1 VRRDRDADALRRDID
16 TRMDSDRYEI
26 GQLRT
31 SLEIAKSE
39 IRQLRAERAILTGQL
54 DVARSEQVG
63 GASRAVGPDERDE
76 ARMPSASF
84 SPMID
89 ISEKSLRAT
98 GGAAFEAEPT
108 HIAPAE

>member
-54 DVARSEQVG
+54 EVARSDRTG
-63 GASRAVGPDERDE
+63 GMAPIAPRDE
-76 ARMPSASF
+76 DDEVRMPAASF
-84 SPMID
+84 TPMID
-89 ISEKSLRAT
+89 ISEKSLRGPSADST
-98 GGAAFEAEPT
+98 
-108 HIAPAE
+108 PAE

>member
-1 VRRDRDADALRRDID
+1 
-16 TRMDSDRYEI
+16 MDSDRHEI

-54 DVARSEQVG
+54 EVARSERAG
-63 GASRAVGPDERDE
+63 GGHGRLAPMKATSSACP
-76 ARMPSASF
+76 AASF

-89 ISEKSLRAT
+89 ISEKSLRADRW
-98 GGAAFEAEPT
+98 GGVRNRADHVT
-108 HIAPAE
+108 PAE